1 MLEPALVQST
11 LTCLAASMSVFPENK
26 EVVGILAPSS
36 LPKKGDKT
44 NDVMYEEI
52 SSWIVSFCLHQ
63 LTVAAKG

>member
-1 MLEPALVQST
+1 ML
-11 LTCLAASMSVFPENK
+11 VFPENK

-36 LPKKGDKT
+36 LPKKDDKI
-44 NDVMYEEI
+44 NNAMYEEI